1 MSKRRFVLSIDQGTT
16 SSRASVLD
24 AQLRVVGVGQKE
36 FTQHFPKPGLVEHD
50 LNEIWATTE
59 WCIAK
64 ALRVA
69 GIKGND
75 LAAIGITN
83 QRETTG
89 LWNRSTGKPL
99 HNAIVWQ
106 DRRTADFCAELKARG
121 EEARVREATGLVLD
135 PYFSGT
141 KLKWLLDNVKGA
153 RAKAET
159 GELAF
164 GTIDTWLVYKLTG
177 HSAHVT
183 DVMTKQVITV
193 SPQAPVDEIAGL
205 LEVNRTRRVFVVSGE
220 RAVGVVARADLVRA
234 LACARQSMP
243 PPVSFR
249 DDASIRREI
258 VGALRAEA
266 WPSIG
271 AADVSVTNGVV
282 TLWGGYLSEQERKAS
297 LVLAENIAGVRA
309 VNDHRVPLDIAYAMV

>member
-1 MSKRRFVLSIDQGTT
+1 M
-16 SSRASVLD
+16 
-24 AQLRVVGVGQKE
+24 VVPLLGRN
-36 FTQHFPKPGLVEHD
+36 TQ
-50 LNEIWATTE
+50 
-59 WCIAK
+59 
-64 ALRVA
+64 
-69 GIKGND
+69 
-75 LAAIGITN
+75 LAA
-83 QRETTG
+83 
-89 LWNRSTGKPL
+89 
-99 HNAIVWQ
+99 
-106 DRRTADFCAELKARG
+106 DYLK
-121 EEARVREATGLVLD
+121 
-135 PYFSGT
+135 S
-141 KLKWLLDNVKGA
+141 
-153 RAKAET
+153 
-159 GELAF
+159 
-164 GTIDTWLVYKLTG
+164 

-193 SPQAPVDEIAGL
+193 SPHTPIDEIAGL

-234 LACARQSMP
+234 LACARQSKP
-243 PPVSFR
+243 RPVSFR

-258 VGALRAEA
+258 VGALRSEA

>member
-1 MSKRRFVLSIDQGTT
+1 MDRFKSGSHQVLSWPGVRPSDRDRTLTARDIMRSPVVAVGPYSTLDEVCSLLVTRGLSAVAVIDRGAILGIVSEEDLVHRAEIGT
-16 SSRASVLD
+16 A
-24 AQLRVVGVGQKE
+24 
-36 FTQHFPKPGLVEHD
+36 
-50 LNEIWATTE
+50 
-59 WCIAK
+59 
-64 ALRVA
+64 ALRRSWWFHLF
-69 GIKGND
+69 GRNTR
-75 LAAIGITN
+75 LAA
-83 QRETTG
+83 
-89 LWNRSTGKPL
+89 
-99 HNAIVWQ
+99 
-106 DRRTADFCAELKARG
+106 DYLK
-121 EEARVREATGLVLD
+121 
-135 PYFSGT
+135 S
-141 KLKWLLDNVKGA
+141 
-153 RAKAET
+153 
-159 GELAF
+159 
-164 GTIDTWLVYKLTG
+164 
-177 HSAHVT
+177 HSAHVA

-193 SPQAPVDEIAGL
+193 SPHTPIDEIAGL

-258 VGALRAEA
+258 VTALRSEA

>member
-1 MSKRRFVLSIDQGTT
+1 MDRFKSGSHQVLSWPGVRPSDRDRTLTARDIMRSPVVAVGPYSTLDEVCSLLVTRGLSAVAVIDRGAILGIVSEEDLVHRAEIGT
-16 SSRASVLD
+16 A
-24 AQLRVVGVGQKE
+24 
-36 FTQHFPKPGLVEHD
+36 
-50 LNEIWATTE
+50 
-59 WCIAK
+59 
-64 ALRVA
+64 ALRRSWWFHLF
-69 GIKGND
+69 GRNTRR
-75 LAAIGITN
+75 AA
-83 QRETTG
+83 
-89 LWNRSTGKPL
+89 
-99 HNAIVWQ
+99 
-106 DRRTADFCAELKARG
+106 DYLK
-121 EEARVREATGLVLD
+121 
-135 PYFSGT
+135 S
-141 KLKWLLDNVKGA
+141 
-153 RAKAET
+153 
-159 GELAF
+159 
-164 GTIDTWLVYKLTG
+164 
-177 HSAHVT
+177 HSAHVA

-234 LACARQSMP
+234 LACARQSKP
-243 PPVSFR
+243 RPVSFR